1 MKKKTIVLFVS
12 FLMWFGSGVT
22 LFIFSRQNSVEDY
35 NYLLSPAGNAHTV
48 FALITSILVILHIK
62 GNIKIKKEY
71 EDRIKNLQEEHKSEL
86 ERLNKVN

>member
-1 MKKKTIVLFVS
+1 MKKKTIVLLITFIM
-12 FLMWFGSGVT
+12 LFGSGVT

-48 FALITSILVILHIK
+48 FAFIVSILVILHIK
-62 GNIKIKKEY
+62 GNIKIKKGY
-71 EDRIKNLQEEHKSEL
+71 EDRIKKLQEEHKSEL